1 MRLIHTLKS
10 LTVIAAVASMTTAC
24 SDELEQ
30 GRGTEN
36 GNALRFNVED
46 IQTMTSADQL
56 PTNELAPKRLAMA
69 GNGLSEATVT
79 ETTLNGINPKQVGD
93 GMTRARVLTA
103 LENNFTIMAKSGNA
117 AGSLGDV
124 WFSNYSATKE
134 GALVTR
140 TLWDASKPYAQF
152 IGVYPAVEANNAN
165 IKLSDFTASAN
176 PTITFTTETDVTKQV
191 DLMTATSTE
200 VNYDGQTTPGAVP
213 MRFHHALTA
222 VRIALGSNASAAGKT
237 IDRVEIQNAIGGG
250 VYTIPSQ
257 ADQTGTWNTTGYE
270 RKSFSLNDLDVKV
283 SDAQGTVLGEGDN
296 YAFLMVPQNLTGNNV
311 RLYIHF
317 KDNTYAFARLSG
329 EWKPGTTKTY
339 IIGTTKDDYVF
350 LSTDPDVVSYDG
362 TTTTTYGVQSYRFT
376 GSSLEPVD
384 WNITGYEVSTDGGKT
399 WTTANGTEFVTS
411 TGLTPSAA
419 GTLPGSIAARYVSA
433 RMQANYIDSLAIL
446 NNQLKNAT
454 AKGASGN
461 PFNLAGGT
469 TGGNANVE
477 TANAYVI
484 SAPGHYS
491 LPLVYGNA
499 IANSTDN
506 KKAYK
511 PGTAGNNF
519 SANFTDHAGVAISSP
534 YINVQNSSTPA
545 TQASLVWQD
554 HSNLVTNVAL
564 TGSGSDA
571 RLTFEVTK
579 ENIQNGNAVVA
590 VKNANGTIMW
600 SWHLWFA
607 PESVLE
613 TRRITNEASTIYNMM
628 STPLGFYYDTWLASE
643 NMNQRQVRL
652 KVKQA
657 NSDKESQVTFK
668 QNAGAFKLAYV
679 TYYQWGRKDPQY
691 YAYNNSAVPHTF
703 QATGNATTAT
713 SIQNPNII
721 YAGKETDVWANDIKR
736 NYWDASN
743 TSTGATDAD
752 FIHDNKVT
760 KTIYDPSPVGFHVPS
775 SGFFSS
781 LRTSSNTI
789 NGWVEETKEISRGN
803 QITRF
808 IHFKTDN
815 PPFILPTVG
824 RLDKN
829 GGNSSG
835 NAGYSILF
843 WSNQSVFFKARTGAV
858 GFLATAATNQVYWGW
873 GKDASGQD
881 VPQYSFPQAH
891 GAAILPAIDN
901 R

>member
-56 PTNELAPKRLAMA
+56 PINELAPKRLAMA

-79 ETTLNGINPKQVGD
+79 ETTLNGINPKQVGN

-103 LENNFTIMAKSGNA
+103 LENNFTIMAKSGSA

-140 TLWDASKPYAQF
+140 TLWDASKPYSQF
-152 IGVYPAVEANNAN
+152 IGVYPAVEDNNAN
-165 IKLSDFTASAN
+165 IKLSDFTASAS
-176 PTITFTTETDVTKQV
+176 PTITFTAETDVTKQV

-213 MRFHHALTA
+213 LRFHHALTA

-270 RKSFSLNDLDVKV
+270 RKSFSLNDLNVKV

-296 YAFLMVPQNLTGNNV
+296 YAFLMVPQTLTGNNV

-350 LSTDPDVVSYDG
+350 LSTDPQVVAYDG

-376 GSSLEPVD
+376 GSSLEPVE

-399 WTTANGTEFVTS
+399 WTKAEGTEFVTS

-433 RMQANYIDSLAIL
+433 RMQANYVDSLAIR
-446 NNQLKNAT
+446 NNLLKNAT

-469 TGGNANVE
+469 SGGNANVE

-484 SAPGHYS
+484 SAPGYYS

-499 IANSTDN
+499 ITDSKDN
-506 KKAYK
+506 EKAYK
-511 PGTAGNNF
+511 PGTTGANF
-519 SANFTDHAGVAISSP
+519 SANFTDHAGNPISSP
-534 YINVQNSSTPA
+534 YINVQNSSAPA

-554 HSNLVTNVAL
+554 HSNLVSNVAL

-590 VKNANGTIMW
+590 VRNASGTIMW

-613 TRRITNEASTIYNMM
+613 TRRITNEAKTVYTMM

-679 TYYQWGRKDPQY
+679 TYYQWGRKDPQH
-691 YAYNNSAVPHTF
+691 YAYGSSSVPHTM
-703 QATGNATTAT
+703 QAPGTTTTTAT
-713 SIQNPNII
+713 AIQNPTIF
-721 YAGKETDVWANDIKR
+721 YASGAQVWANDVKD
-736 NYWDASN
+736 NYWDATNTVNSN
-743 TSTGATDAD
+743 IARDL
-752 FIHDNKVT
+752 IHDNVVT
-760 KTIYDPSPVGFHVPS
+760 KTIYDPSPAGFHVPS
-775 SGFFSS
+775 SGFFTG
-781 LRTSSNTI
+781 LRTSNDQI
-789 NGWVEETKEISRGN
+789 NGWVEETKEVTSGN
-803 QITRF
+803 RTTRF
-808 IHFKTDN
+808 VHFSTGN
-815 PPFILPTVG
+815 PPLVLPTVG
-824 RLDKN
+824 RLDYN
-829 GGNSSG
+829 GENAIG
-835 NAGYSILF
+835 NAAGTGLF
-843 WSNQSVFFKARTGAV
+843 W
-858 GFLATAATNQVYWGW
+858 TNQAITSIGNGAAGFFFSAAANQVFYGIN
-873 GKDASGQD
+873 GNT
-881 VPQYSFPQAH
+881 PQFNLAKAH
-891 GAAILPAIDN
+891 GAALLPATD
-901 R
+901 RQ